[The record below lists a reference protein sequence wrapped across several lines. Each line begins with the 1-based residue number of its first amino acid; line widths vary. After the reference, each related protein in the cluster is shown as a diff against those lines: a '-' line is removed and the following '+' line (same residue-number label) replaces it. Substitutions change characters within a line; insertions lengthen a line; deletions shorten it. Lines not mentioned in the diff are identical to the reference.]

1 VKPARLQLVRVIAG
15 LLCAVGVL
23 AVAVLAVDPLPG
35 ETAVMRAVRADPDAG
50 RGRWQGLSDATD
62 LLPVVLLCGAAAFVL
77 SITGRRGAALL
88 LVAAPL
94 GAAAANLLVK
104 LLMRRDRPPD
114 MLTDDASLYGFPSGH
129 MAHVTATVVALV
141 SVLLPVLG
149 RPGRAVLIAVGAA
162 GLAVTAA
169 AQLVLARHYP
179 SDLLAGA
186 LLGGAWV
193 AVLVVV
199 TRNGKARWRDDGQP

>member
-1 VKPARLQLVRVIAG
+1 MVAARLQLVRVIAG
-15 LLCAVGVL
+15 LVCAVGVL

-35 ETAVMRAVRADPDAG
+35 EAAVMRAVRADPDAG
-50 RGRWQGLSDATD
+50 GGGWQGLSDATD
-62 LLPVVLLCGAAAFVL
+62 LLPVVLLCGAGAFVL
-77 SITGRRGAALL
+77 SITGRRGPALL

-104 LLMRRDRPPD
+104 LLVRRDRPPD
-114 MLTDDASLYGFPSGH
+114 MLSAEASLYGFPSGH
-129 MAHVTATVVALV
+129 MAHVTAAVVALV
-141 SVLLPVLG
+141 VVLPVLG

-162 GLAVTAA
+162 ALAVTAA

-193 AVLVVV
+193 AFLVVA
-199 TRNGKARWRDDGQP
+199 TWRGQARARDDGRP

>member
-1 VKPARLQLVRVIAG
+1 MVPARLQLVRVSAG
-15 LLCAVGVL
+15 LVCAVGVL
-23 AVAVLAVDPLPG
+23 AVAVLVVDPLPG
-35 ETAVMRAVRADPDAG
+35 EAAVMRAVRADPDAG

-62 LLPVVLLCGAAAFVL
+62 LFPVVLLCGAGAFVL
-77 SITGRRGAALL
+77 SITGRRGPALL

-94 GAAAANLLVK
+94 GAAAANLMVK
-104 LLMRRDRPPD
+104 LLMRRDRPPG
-114 MLTDDASLYGFPSGH
+114 MLTTDASLYGFPSGH
-129 MAHVTATVVALV
+129 MAHVTAAVVALV
-141 SVLLPVLG
+141 VVLLPVLG

-193 AVLVVV
+193 AVLVMV
-199 TRNGKARWRDDGQP
+199 TWRGKARWRDDSRP